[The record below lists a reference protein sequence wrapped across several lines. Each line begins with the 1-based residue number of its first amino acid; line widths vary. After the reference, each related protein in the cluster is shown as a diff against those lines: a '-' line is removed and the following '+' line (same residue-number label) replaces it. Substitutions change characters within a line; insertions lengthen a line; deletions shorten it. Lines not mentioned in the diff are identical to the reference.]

1 MSSLENAGSYEAP
14 IKVYPMGLDLSLNEK
29 LPKEFF
35 DKIRSGGSVS
45 EAFEGLFPDGKVDLE
60 QGFITFVG
68 DENQPRETQTKP
80 MMEQPLV
87 VPDSEPELERFAAQ
101 RVDSAIRHAFGL
113 PNKLNSGDE
122 HDSSFNSL
130 EADIV
135 LTAKHNLSEKDL
147 AEISK
152 YFYSCGEAR
161 SKPEALL
168 KLERSLLSQF
178 TSISRLRRQNR
189 STN

>member
-35 DKIRSGGSVS
+35 DKIRGGSSLS
-45 EAFEGLFPDGKVDLE
+45 EAAEGIFPVGKVDLKE
-60 QGFITFVG
+60 GSITFVG
-68 DENQPRETQTKP
+68 GETQAPEGQAKP
-80 MMEQPLV
+80 MIDQPLA
-87 VPDSEPELERFAAQ
+87 VPENEAELERFAAQ

-122 HDSSFNSL
+122 YDSSFNSL
-130 EADIV
+130 EADIA
-135 LTAKHNLSEKDL
+135 LTAKHNLSKKDL

-152 YFYSCGEAR
+152 YFYSGGEAR

-168 KLERSLLSQF
+168 NLERSLLSQF
-178 TSISRLRRQNR
+178 TTISRLRRQNR